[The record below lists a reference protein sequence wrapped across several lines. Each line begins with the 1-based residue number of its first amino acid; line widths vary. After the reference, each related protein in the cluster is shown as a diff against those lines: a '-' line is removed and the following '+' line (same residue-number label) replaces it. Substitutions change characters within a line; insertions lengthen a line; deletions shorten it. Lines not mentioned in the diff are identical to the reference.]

1 MRSVATSNVGIQYAF
16 IGVRSLRDRW
26 LNKVDQLGRTF
37 GVIMAQ
43 FCFLES
49 LDRWLLVKS
58 LYILHNIST
67 S

>member
-16 IGVRSLRDRW
+16 SGIRSLRDRW

-49 LDRWLLVKS
+49 LDRWL
-58 LYILHNIST
+58 
-67 S
+67 